1 MSLPTEFDNILI
13 LIIAL
18 FLFIEGVEDMTTY
31 IALISI
37 FFA

>member
-18 FLFIEGVEDMTTY
+18 FLYIEGVEDMTTY
-31 IALISI
+31 IALAFI
-37 FFA
+37 FMA